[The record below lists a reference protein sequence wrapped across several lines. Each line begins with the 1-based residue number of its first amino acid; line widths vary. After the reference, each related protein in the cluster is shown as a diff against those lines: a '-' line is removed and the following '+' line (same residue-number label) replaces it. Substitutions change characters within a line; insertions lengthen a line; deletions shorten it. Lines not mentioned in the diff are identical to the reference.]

1 MVSGKVRENGRNRG
15 LQRRRQL
22 YSGAFLLPGLLGVA
36 VFYLLP
42 YITVYQYSMETNPVQ
57 REFAGMENYR
67 ALFSN
72 QAFLKASANTLQ
84 FSALSVLLL
93 VPLALALA
101 CLLDFRWKG
110 NRLVRIC
117 LLSPMAVPAACIV
130 MIWRVLFDRYGT
142 VNRLLSLVG
151 AEPLDWLRSDWGKVP
166 LLLLFLWKYAGYL
179 MILFLGAL
187 ANIPAEQVEAARL
200 EGAGDAAVFFRVKLR
215 YLSPAL
221 FFAVLISLMKS
232 FQIFREVYLLTGNY
246 PHESLYLLSHFL
258 NNTLRNMDYQKM
270 SAAAI
275 VVSAV
280 IIAVIG
286 ILFLLEKWAGRD
298 VEL

>member
-1 MVSGKVRENGRNRG
+1 MRAKGDGNRRKGRRIRA
-15 LQRRRQL
+15 RRRIT
-22 YSGAFLLPGLLGVA
+22 GGIFLLPGLLGAA

-42 YITVYQYSMETNPVQ
+42 YITVYCYSVENNPVQ
-57 REFAGMENYR
+57 REFVGPDNYR
-67 ALFSN
+67 ALFDN
-72 QAFLKASANTLQ
+72 QAFLLAAANTLQ

-101 CLLDFRWKG
+101 CLLDFTWKR
-110 NRLVRIC
+110 NRLIRIC

-142 VNRLLSLVG
+142 VNRLLSLIG
-151 AEPLDWLRSDWGKVP
+151 AGQPDWLRSGWGKLP

-187 ANIPAEQVEAARL
+187 ANIPAEQVEVARL
-200 EGAGDAAVFFRVKLR
+200 EGAGAAAVFFRVKLR
-215 YLSPAL
+215 CLSPAL
-221 FFAVLISLMKS
+221 FFAVLLSLMKS

-275 VVSAV
+275 VVSAAV
-280 IIAVIG
+280 IAVIG
-286 ILFLLEKWAGRD
+286 VLFLLEKWAGKD
-298 VEL
+298 VEW